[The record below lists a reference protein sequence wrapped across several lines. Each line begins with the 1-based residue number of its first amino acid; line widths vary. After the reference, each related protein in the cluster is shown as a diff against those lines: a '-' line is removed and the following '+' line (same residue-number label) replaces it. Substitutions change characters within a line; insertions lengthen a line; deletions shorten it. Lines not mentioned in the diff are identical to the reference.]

1 MTSDPSYERI
11 LTAAQDT
18 FAQGD
23 YETACHSLMA
33 ALERARY
40 LQDSEAI
47 TSIERIASEHLAT
60 LNRITLSARFAGER
74 GIRQQS
80 LKSLY
85 SSTLQQCS
93 TWKDLVE
100 HWQRRK
106 AHPPSDVLAPKR
118 ETDQEVSPA
127 GGQS

>member
-1 MTSDPSYERI
+1 MSSDPSYERI
-11 LTAAQDT
+11 LTVSQDT

-23 YETACHSLMA
+23 YVTACHALMA

-47 TSIERIASEHLAT
+47 TSIERIASEQLAALSRVT
-60 LNRITLSARFAGER
+60 LPERFASER

-93 TWKDLVE
+93 TWKDLVG

-106 AHPPSDVLAPKR
+106 VHPPSNTHAPR
-118 ETDQEVSPA
+118 EETAQDISPA